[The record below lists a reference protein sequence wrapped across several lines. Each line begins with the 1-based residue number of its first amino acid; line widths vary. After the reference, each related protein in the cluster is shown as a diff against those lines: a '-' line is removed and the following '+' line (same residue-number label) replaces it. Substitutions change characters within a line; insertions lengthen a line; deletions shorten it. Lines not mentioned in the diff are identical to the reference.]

1 MRANMIGMGF
11 SPSLVDKVLKEKG
24 LVCQTMYYILLSKV
38 GQLNSGIIDLQI
50 GKKLRLRHRH
60 ADIHMCKLI

>member
-11 SPSLVDKVLKEKG
+11 SPSLVDKVIEEKG
-24 LVCQTMYYILLSKV
+24 MLCQTMYYILLSKV
-38 GQLNSGIIDLQI
+38 GRLNSGIIDLQI

-60 ADIHMCKLI
+60 ADVHMCTLI